1 MSRGGCLPEGDF
13 TQFDNL
19 SNHFAGAIGATKEEE
34 EEEEEEEGGGEE
46 GRNHALTT
54 IV

>member
-1 MSRGGCLPEGDF
+1 
-13 TQFDNL
+13 L